1 MENYKKPEEFV
12 ESKKIQAV
20 IDLMKQ
26 RKVTKVEVAA
36 MCGIG
41 GTYSY
46 MERQGR
52 EIISDIAKRH
62 PVLALSGQK
71 GYRIA
76 TEEDVEDSLHQ
87 VREFDSRARKI
98 LERSK
103 PHERLIARVMA
114 KRGIANTVQ
123 LEQMLPLGGNYKDQS
138 KIQKITIQE
147 ERNVTTL

>member
-1 MENYKKPEEFV
+1 MENYQKPEEFV

-62 PVLALSGQK
+62 PVLALSGQR

-76 TEEDVEDSLHQ
+76 TEADIEESLHQ
-87 VREFDSRARKI
+87 VKEIDSRARKI

-114 KRGIANTVQ
+114 KRGIANTVR
-123 LEQMLPLGGNYKDQS
+123 LEQMLPLESHYKDD
-138 KIQKITIQE
+138 E
-147 ERNVTTL
+147 YHCRG